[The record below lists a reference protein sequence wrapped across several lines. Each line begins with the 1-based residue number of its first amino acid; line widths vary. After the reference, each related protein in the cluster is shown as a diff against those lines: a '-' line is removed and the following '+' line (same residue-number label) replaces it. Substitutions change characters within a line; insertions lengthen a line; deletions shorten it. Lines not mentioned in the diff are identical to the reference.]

1 MPFSG
6 AFVSKLSAAPSNFS
20 SDDTMVITSY
30 LRIRAI
36 RAPQKTL
43 FIERLER
50 LPPPSKLIYCS
61 PMRLEDKYKITKCF
75 LDL

>member
-1 MPFSG
+1 
-6 AFVSKLSAAPSNFS
+6 
-20 SDDTMVITSY
+20 MVITYY